1 MKQSLSQKELL
12 EKACANYQASVSSA
26 QVYLEGRGIT
36 AQAARSARL
45 GVVVNPEIGHEAYV
59 GRLAIPYITKTG
71 VVDIRFRAL
80 TPDQEPKY
88 MGMPG
93 VKTRLYNVLDV
104 EKAKDWIA
112 VCEGEI
118 DALTLSRCVGIPC
131 VGVAGATSWKPHYT
145 RLLDDFGRV
154 YVYADGDSA
163 GLQFYKD
170 LVKEGLPVT
179 LVQMPEGQDV
189 NSMYVSAGG
198 TYLRERMGLNNE

>member
-12 EKACANYQASVSSA
+12 EKACANYQGSVNLA
-26 QVYLEGRGIT
+26 QDYLGGRGIT
-36 AQAARSARL
+36 EQVARLARL
-45 GVVVNPEIGHEAYV
+45 GVVENPEIGHEAYV

-93 VKTRLYNVLDV
+93 VKTKLYNVLDV

-118 DALTLSRCVGIPC
+118 DALTLSHLVGIPC
-131 VGVAGATSWKPHYT
+131 VGVPGATSWKPHYT
-145 RLLDDFGRV
+145 RLLDDFGRIF
-154 YVYADGDSA
+154 VYADGDSA
-163 GLQFYKD
+163 GLQFAKD
-170 LVKEGLPVT
+170 LIKEGLPVT
-179 LVQMPEGQDV
+179 VIQMPEGEDT
-189 NSMYVSAGG
+189 NSMFVKAGAE
-198 TYLRERMGLNNE
+198 YLRERMGLDNE

>member
-1 MKQSLSQKELL
+1 MKQSLSPKELL
-12 EKACANYQASVSSA
+12 EKACANYQGSVNLA
-26 QVYLEGRGIT
+26 QAYLSGRGIT
-36 AQAARSARL
+36 SQVAQSARL
-45 GVVVNPEIGHEAYV
+45 GVVEHPEIGHEAYI

-93 VKTRLYNVLDV
+93 VKTKLYNVLDV

-145 RLLDDFGRV
+145 RLLDDFERV
-154 YVYADGDSA
+154 YVYGDGDNA
-163 GLQFYKD
+163 GLQFAKD
-170 LVKEGLPVT
+170 LIKEGLPVT
-179 LVQMPEGQDV
+179 VIQMPEGQDV
-189 NSMYVSAGG
+189 NSMYVQSGAS
-198 TYLRERMGLNNE
+198 YLRERIGLDNG

>member
-12 EKACANYQASVSSA
+12 EKACTNYQASVNLA
-26 QVYLEGRGIT
+26 LPYLTGRGIT
-36 AQAARSARL
+36 EQVAQSARL
-45 GVVVNPEIGHEAYV
+45 GVVEHPEIGHEAYV

-88 MGMPG
+88 MGMAG
-93 VKTRLYNVLDV
+93 VKTKLYNVLDV

-118 DALTLSRCVGIPC
+118 DALTLSRCAGIPC

-145 RLLDDFGRV
+145 RLLDDFERV

-163 GLQFYKD
+163 GLQFAKE
-170 LVKEGLPVT
+170 LIKEGLPVT
-179 LVQMPEGQDV
+179 IIQMPEGQDA
-189 NSMYVSAGG
+189 NSMYVQNGAG
-198 TYLRERMGLNNE
+198 YLRERMGLDNE